1 MVRKPPSEL
10 TKHESQLLT
19 IAAKLMCAMKRVED
33 TLTSSK
39 ELEYMD
45 GKIKGEIQAIQTIF
59 NTYRAGSKMPHL
71 HPIIQVVGAEWKNAE
86 DQNRSPNW
94 PLLTTQ
100 YITQLCE
107 TVLVE
112 NPEWHESL
120 SSLQLNSYLEG
131 LHPTK
136 LWWLEAHPEV
146 QKTSDAAIENISL
159 TSVAIP
165 SPLPPPSPPLP
176 SHTHNTRGKGKAR
189 AIQEPMVDPS
199 APSNPPY
206 ALRGTKRCADL
217 DIPEGESNS
226 STPRKSNVPWV
237 EVEQASPPRPTQ
249 CQRIEASA
257 VITYGKDQC
266 GPCGLADVDEC
277 QAQSNTQSISCV
289 CCTIKHKHGLSLCT
303 VQWKRGPVAQGPL
316 VHPKCSEH
324 AHTLINAHITLV
336 AIGDSR
342 VDALEQRMDALE
354 SMNRDTNEKVVRILL
369 EIQNVRQD
377 SHDTHLMAGRLL
389 DVQGIDP
396 TSIPGVGGPP
406 SNHRSISPSI
416 ASASSVGA
424 RMSGLGISDAR
435 STSSYSSAPSEH
447 CRQPSGGSVEARVAS
462 GGRLTP
468 SGVSGRSSS
477 ASAVA

>member
-19 IAAKLMCAMKRVED
+19 IAAKLMCAMKCVED
-33 TLTSSK
+33 TPTSSK

-59 NTYRAGSKMPHL
+59 NTYRAGSKMPRL
-71 HPIIQVVGAEWKNAE
+71 HPIIQVAGAEWKNAE

-146 QKTSDAAIENISL
+146 QKTSDAAIENISP

-176 SHTHNTRGKGKAR
+176 SHTHNTHGKGKAR
-189 AIQEPMVDPS
+189 AIQEPMADPS

-206 ALRGTKRCADL
+206 ALRGTKRCADP
-217 DIPEGESNS
+217 DIPEGESDS
-226 STPRKSNVPWV
+226 STPRKSDVPRV
-237 EVEQASPPRPTQ
+237 EVEQVSPPRPTQ
-249 CQRIEASA
+249 CQCIEASA
-257 VITYGKDQC
+257 VIAYGK
-266 GPCGLADVDEC
+266 
-277 QAQSNTQSISCV
+277 AQSNTWSISCV
-289 CCTIKHKHGLSLCT
+289 HCAIKHKVCNPT
-303 VQWKRGPVAQGPL
+303 PAWAVPL
-316 VHPKCSEH
+316 HRAMEARTSGAGTP
-324 AHTLINAHITLV
+324 
-336 AIGDSR
+336 AIGDSHL
-342 VDALEQRMDALE
+342 DALEQRMDALE
-354 SMNRDTNEKVVRILL
+354 SMNRDTNEKVIHILL
-369 EIQNVRQD
+369 EIQNMCQD
-377 SHDTHLMAGRLL
+377 SHDTRLMAGRLL

-406 SNHRSISPSI
+406 SNRRSICPSI

-435 STSSYSSAPSEH
+435 STSSYSSAPSERH
-447 CRQPSGGSVEARVAS
+447 RQPSGGSVEAHVAS